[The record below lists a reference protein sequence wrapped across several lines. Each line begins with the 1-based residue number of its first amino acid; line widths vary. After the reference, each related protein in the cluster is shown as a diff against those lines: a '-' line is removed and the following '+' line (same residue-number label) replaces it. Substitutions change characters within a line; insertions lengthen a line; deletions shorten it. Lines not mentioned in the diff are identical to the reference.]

1 MQAFAIENQRTGYQ
15 YLDTLSLGESYDL
28 FEVKDSS
35 DHIFA
40 MKIFKKRKYDSKLLN
55 EIEKGIYINSK
66 KEVQSFFVKYITS
79 ESVLKTKH
87 TFIIYELAERKTL
100 KDFLMIRQCFDEKL
114 SLTIFKKIAE
124 LVDSLHKIGLTHT
137 NLELDNF
144 LLDANKNL
152 KISGFSSMQ
161 FIQKEINDFQND
173 NFHLSILLFQL
184 LTGKCY
190 IKNQESQFLKIIQE
204 GKLSF
209 FWKSI
214 ELQNNQKF
222 SEKIKNLINKM
233 FQAKNIIID
242 LDEILND
249 NNYWFNNIQQN
260 DFDTYIK
267 NAFKNLEAIDES
279 Y

>member
-1 MQAFAIENQRTGYQ
+1 
-15 YLDTLSLGESYDL
+15 
-28 FEVKDSS
+28 
-35 DHIFA
+35 
-40 MKIFKKRKYDSKLLN
+40 
-55 EIEKGIYINSK
+55 
-66 KEVQSFFVKYITS
+66 
-79 ESVLKTKH
+79 
-87 TFIIYELAERKTL
+87 
-100 KDFLMIRQCFDEKL
+100 MIRQCFDEKL

-161 FIQKEINDFQND
+161 FIQKEINNFQND

-233 FQAKNIIID
+233 LQEKNFIID

>member
-1 MQAFAIENQRTGYQ
+1 
-15 YLDTLSLGESYDL
+15 
-28 FEVKDSS
+28 
-35 DHIFA
+35 
-40 MKIFKKRKYDSKLLN
+40 
-55 EIEKGIYINSK
+55 
-66 KEVQSFFVKYITS
+66 
-79 ESVLKTKH
+79 
-87 TFIIYELAERKTL
+87 
-100 KDFLMIRQCFDEKL
+100 MIRQRFDEKL

-161 FIQKEINDFQND
+161 FIQKEINNFQND

-222 SEKIKNLINKM
+222 SQKIKNLINKM

-242 LDEILND
+242 LDEEKVYNCGDGTCLGKTLLSKCTNPRIKTFGEFLG
-249 NNYWFNNIQQN
+249 NI
-260 DFDTYIK
+260 I
-267 NAFKNLEAIDES
+267 I
-279 Y
+279 